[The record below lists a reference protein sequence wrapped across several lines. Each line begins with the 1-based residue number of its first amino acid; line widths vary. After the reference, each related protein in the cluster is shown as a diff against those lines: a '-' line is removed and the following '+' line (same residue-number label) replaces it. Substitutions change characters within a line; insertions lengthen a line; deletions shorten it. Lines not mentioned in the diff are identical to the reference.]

1 MAGFAKLSSLKSFS
15 REIEM
20 IQSCSALFR
29 RLLRIWPVA
38 LVLLVHGLA
47 SLTVSADSAL
57 WEQVKNGEVVVL
69 MRHAIAPGNGDPDN
83 FTLGVCETQRNLS
96 EEGREQAKRIGKMF
110 KDNGID
116 SASVFTSQWCRCV
129 DTATQLQLGSA
140 EALPIINSFYQ
151 DRSTRDQQTS
161 DAQKF
166 IVSRLEK
173 AKNDPTLNLQQ
184 KVVVLVTHQV
194 NITALTKVFPQ
205 SGEMVFVGL
214 QEGNVVVAGTVA
226 TE

>member
-1 MAGFAKLSSLKSFS
+1 MARFAKLSLLKSRC

-20 IQSCSALFR
+20 IQSCSAVILRF
-29 RLLRIWPVA
+29 LRIWPVA
-38 LVLLVHGLA
+38 LVLIVHGFA
-47 SLTVSADSAL
+47 SLPVSADATL
-57 WEQVKNGEVVVL
+57 WEQVKNGKLVVL
-69 MRHAIAPGNGDPDN
+69 MRHAIAPGNGDPNN

-96 EEGREQAKRIGKMF
+96 QEGREQATRIGKVF

-129 DTATQLQLGSA
+129 DTATQLQLGSP
-140 EALPIINSFYQ
+140 EVLPMINSFYQ

-173 AKNDPTLNLQQ
+173 AKNDPTLLLQQ

-194 NITALTKVFPQ
+194 NITALTNVFPQ